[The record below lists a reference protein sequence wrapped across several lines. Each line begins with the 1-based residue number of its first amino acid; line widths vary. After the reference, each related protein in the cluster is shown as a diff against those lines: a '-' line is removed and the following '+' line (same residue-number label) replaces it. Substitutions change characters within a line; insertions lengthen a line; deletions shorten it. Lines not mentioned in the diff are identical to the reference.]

1 MVARISPGDPPAGP
15 TATPEPLNKTEY
27 VRTILKNVA
36 GANGITAAD
45 ILRISRRDNPRTMGI
60 NYPYGQLSKLKASG
74 EVVVLRIDGEDKYVL
89 RQFINAV
96 PN

>member
-1 MVARISPGDPPAGP
+1 
-15 TATPEPLNKTEY
+15 LNKTEY